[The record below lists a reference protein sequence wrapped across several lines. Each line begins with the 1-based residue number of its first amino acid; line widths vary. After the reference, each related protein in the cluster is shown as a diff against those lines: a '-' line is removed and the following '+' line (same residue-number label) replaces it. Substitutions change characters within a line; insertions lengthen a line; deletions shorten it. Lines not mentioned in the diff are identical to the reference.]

1 MTTGPRP
8 TPHPIILHIDDNG
21 NPVRLAE
28 ASAIYVASAVIGT
41 LSAINYQ
48 GLGINGGADGN
59 EGSVQFKSNNGFAGE
74 EGFIYNDDTFTLNV
88 INVNI
93 TNTLSS
99 VNLRSSVV
107 SSTNSSAV
115 NLYATTISAT
125 TVCATN
131 YNAAL
136 EALSFQNLDNRYLNA
151 SGDSVTGSF
160 YLQNVS
166 AVNLSATNYLNI
178 PSTSAIWNA
187 SAIQGIPVTSTPP
200 SLGESLVFKDG
211 YWQPSAVGGGV
222 GGTPGDP
229 ALSIQFKNG
238 SFFSGVESIKY
249 NSSINGIQSVGLSST
264 NLSSTNLSSTTLRSV
279 VVCATTIS
287 ATTYQNLQEDTA
299 KWNASKIY
307 GTPFDKGDLLLDD
320 FITYNGVTAWKN
332 TTKADVANL
341 LYPLIQPQ
349 IPSGLA
355 TWNASAIRGVTVTS
369 TAPTINNV
377 LIYNGSVWTP
387 SSSISLANITAVNL
401 GGTDIVGSR
410 ANITNVCATT
420 VSATTY
426 RNLPTSSLSG
436 LADVSANT
444 VSGGQ
449 ALVYSSSVSKWV
461 PGYRIFQ
468 SSSTP
473 TNTIGSN
480 GDIYFEYVDTTG
492 SFLSSLSDI
501 QYTVLSDN
509 DVLTW
514 DGDINKWVAAPPVNP
529 ATVGNAS
536 SILGRQVIA
545 AATAVPTPNL
555 ASSLGPL
562 VYIYPQNTYQ
572 AVGFNNEVLN
582 GTRNIDSTGP
592 LFPQGLITASYLG
605 SAIDYFQINPYW
617 KSPQLTSLAAF
628 IDYPGYPDIP
638 TEKDVLVFTEDLY
651 SKSLV
656 PGVGALLQTRAW
668 TWKGLTFSG
677 GYIQDVDTDGGVT
690 NNILT
695 YNGSKW
701 IPSTSAIVTSVS
713 ATSAIFEVVTS
724 ASINNLKTTR
734 HAMSRAFVPIVANS
748 VTLNL
753 NNAQV
758 FEMILSANVNSLSI
772 TNEYPGGVAHE
783 FTLVVKYNAQSPGKS
798 ITWTEND
805 GFIEWPSSSPPAL
818 SLTDGQCDIFKFI
831 TLDNG
836 NNWFAYVVGQN
847 YTLN

>member
-59 EGSVQFKSNNGFAGE
+59 EGSVQFKSNNGFRGE
-74 EGFIYNDDTFTLNV
+74 EGFTYNNDTFTLNV

-99 VNLRSSVV
+99 INFRSSVV

-187 SAIQGIPVTSTPP
+187 SAIRGIPVTSTPP

-249 NSSINGIQSVGLSST
+249 NSSINGIQSVTISST

-279 VVCATTIS
+279 GVCATNIS
-287 ATTYQNLQEDTA
+287 ATTYQNLQEDTP

-307 GTPFDKGDLLLDD
+307 GTPFDKNVLLLDD
-320 FITYNGVTAWKN
+320 FITYNGATAWKN

-355 TWNASAIRGVTVTS
+355 TWNASAIRGITVTA
-369 TAPTINNV
+369 TAPSLNNV
-377 LIYNGSVWTP
+377 LVYNGSVWTP
-387 SSSISLANITAVNL
+387 SSAISLATVSSTRYLGLPSGEATWNASAIRGANVLAVDAGLTTANPI
-401 GGTDIVGSR
+401 GTLIYNKTNNEYLTIPFSSTILNGSR
-410 ANITNVCATT
+410 DLLVTP
-420 VSATTY
+420 Y
-426 RNLPTSSLSG
+426 Q
-436 LADVSANT
+436 
-444 VSGGQ
+444 GQ
-449 ALVYSSSVSKWV
+449 IV
-461 PGYRIFQ
+461 
-468 SSSTP
+468 
-473 TNTIGSN
+473 
-480 GDIYFEYVDTTG
+480 
-492 SFLSSLSDI
+492 
-501 QYTVLSDN
+501 
-509 DVLTW
+509 
-514 DGDINKWVAAPPVNP
+514 
-529 ATVGNAS
+529 
-536 SILGRQVIA
+536 
-545 AATAVPTPNL
+545 
-555 ASSLGPL
+555 
-562 VYIYPQNTYQ
+562 
-572 AVGFNNEVLN
+572 
-582 GTRNIDSTGP
+582 
-592 LFPQGLITASYLG
+592 ASYLG
-605 SAIDYFQINPYW
+605 SASDYFQINPVW
-617 KSPQLTSLAAF
+617 KTF
-628 IDYPGYPDIP
+628 NDIP
-638 TEKDVLVFTEDLY
+638 SNKDVLVFSSSLY
-651 SKSLV
+651 GLPGGGWTWEQPSALV
-656 PGVGALLQTRAW
+656 PQVTPFGSTGQIQFKGPNGQFSSIPGILYGTDNNYLGAPNIYIPDGGTIDTPFIYSRGGGYVGAAM
-668 TWKGLTFSG
+668 SMV
-677 GYIQDVDTDGGVT
+677 YVSAA
-690 NNILT
+690 T
-695 YNGSKW
+695 YNIFGKDTSSAGSPTPTSNNQTITYDSTGQKW
-701 IPSTSAIVTSVS
+701 KPGYAVYQATGIP
-713 ATSAIFEVVTS
+713 
-724 ASINNLKTTR
+724 NN
-734 HAMSRAFVPIVANS
+734 S
-748 VTLNL
+748 
-753 NNAQV
+753 QG
-758 FEMILSANVNSLSI
+758 VN
-772 TNEYPGGVAHE
+772 G
-783 FTLVVKYNAQSPGKS
+783 
-798 ITWTEND
+798 
-805 GFIEWPSSSPPAL
+805 
-818 SLTDGQCDIFKFI
+818 DIYFRYI
-831 TLDNG
+831 P
-836 NNWFAYVVGQN
+836 
-847 YTLN
+847 